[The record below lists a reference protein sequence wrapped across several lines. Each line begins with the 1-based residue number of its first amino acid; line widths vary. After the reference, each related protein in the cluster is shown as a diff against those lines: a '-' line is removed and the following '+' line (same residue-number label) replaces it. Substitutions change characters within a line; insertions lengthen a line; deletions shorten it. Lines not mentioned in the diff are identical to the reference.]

1 MLILLCCNVCYG
13 GDDMNDFHPL
23 FANSTLDPSKWMTIK
38 SYDKGA
44 VIEQEGFLCKH
55 LSLIMSGSVSISTL
69 TFSDSEYMIAL
80 LQKDD
85 TYGDVLL
92 FSNEN
97 SYLGDIVATSKTV
110 IGTINKDN
118 LLLLLKD
125 DIILKN
131 FVRIM
136 ANRILNNQK
145 RVKILSQKSI
155 RDKIM
160 FYLLEEK
167 KKTNSNIIMIP
178 SKQELANILNIPRP
192 SLSRELI
199 SLKKDNIIDYTLTY
213 IQIITA

>member
-1 MLILLCCNVCYG
+1 
-13 GDDMNDFHPL
+13 MNDIHPL
-23 FANSTLDPSKWMTIK
+23 FANSTIDPSKWMMIK
-38 SYDKGA
+38 TYDKWA

-55 LSLIMSGSVSISTL
+55 LSLILSGSVAISTL

-85 TYGDVLL
+85 VFGDVLL

-110 IGTINKDN
+110 IGTINKDD

-125 DIILKN
+125 DIILNN

-167 KKTNSNIIMIP
+167 KKTNSNIISIP

-199 SLKKDNIIDYTLTY
+199 NLKKDNIIDYSLTY
-213 IQIITA
+213 IKLLIVR